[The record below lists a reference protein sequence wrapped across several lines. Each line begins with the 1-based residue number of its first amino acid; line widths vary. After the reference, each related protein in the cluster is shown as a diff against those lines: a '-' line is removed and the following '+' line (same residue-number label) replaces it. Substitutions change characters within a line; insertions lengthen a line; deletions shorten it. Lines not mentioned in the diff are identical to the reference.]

1 MNTSSQARGHAR
13 YSCISKRDISGHF
26 MESHSPMRSQ
36 DRMDNLRCFWI
47 ALAVLK
53 FEVLLT
59 CQSLSISIDYYWL
72 LIKLIVIHKI
82 EPGKHNIQVLLHFSY
97 RRGDLG
103 GGCRAIKVPQEPILL
118 RSPYNLATDL
128 EFLLFFLSLYF

>member
-1 MNTSSQARGHAR
+1 
-13 YSCISKRDISGHF
+13 

-82 EPGKHNIQVLLHFSY
+82 EPGKHNILVLLHFSY
-97 RRGDLG
+97 RLR
-103 GGCRAIKVPQEPILL
+103 ILVVF
-118 RSPYNLATDL
+118 S
-128 EFLLFFLSLYF
+128 LSLFLIRMLTKLVLMKNPK